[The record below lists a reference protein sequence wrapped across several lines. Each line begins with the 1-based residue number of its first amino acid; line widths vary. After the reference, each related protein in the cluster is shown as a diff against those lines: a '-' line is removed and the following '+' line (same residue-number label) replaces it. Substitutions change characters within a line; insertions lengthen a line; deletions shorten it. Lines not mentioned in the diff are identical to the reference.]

1 MTKMRRITVQSG
13 EVLNIVSDGLWASRA
28 AEGKGVPVL
37 VFDTTARPDLDAVI
51 SSHRHMPPGDVTFGW
66 GYSRDRTHV
75 LLRLHFERPVDATA
89 VVLFEIETQG
99 VLVDAILNARAFYF
113 QGGTADTK
121 FRDDLDAQRILVGV
135 DPLELGAEWD
145 ELFRAQMARKYRRH
159 GYPRKAARLMAET
172 FIVGIRNITRLQVPQ

>member
-1 MTKMRRITVQSG
+1 MRRITVQAD

-28 AEGKGVPVL
+28 AEGKGIPVL
-37 VFDTTARPDLDAVI
+37 VFDTSARPDLEAVI
-51 SSHRHMPPGDVTFGW
+51 SSHQSMPPGDVTFGW

-75 LLRLHFERPVDATA
+75 LLRLRFERPVDATA

-113 QGGTADTK
+113 QGGAPDTK
-121 FRDDLDAQRILVGV
+121 FRDDLNAQRILVGV

-145 ELFRAQMARKYRRH
+145 QLFRGQMARKYRRH
-159 GYPRKAARLMAET
+159 GYPRSAARLMAES
-172 FIVGIRNITRLQVPQ
+172 FIGDIRKITHLQVPQ